1 MSIKKITDALIE
13 SCVSM
18 NKKDPKTGLSILSPE
33 ALTKCNLLDEK
44 NVLKNIYDSDPL
56 EKKLYQKNINTK
68 KSRYLA
74 DYKMNEKNIKAAVDT
89 QELQDIESELLSKTD
104 NLKKTLEANYGK
116 DKYKELVN
124 IYKIIEENRIKEID
138 TERNISTN
146 KQKLFYNKSS
156 NEKFL
161 FFSKFFLFLFIILLI
176 LFIILLIIY
185 FYRL

>member
-1 MSIKKITDALIE
+1 MAIKKITDALVE

-18 NKKDPKTGLSILSPE
+18 NKKGILSPS
-33 ALTKCNLLDEK
+33 ALEKCKLLEET
-44 NVLKNIYDSDPL
+44 NVLKGIYDSDPL
-56 EKKLYQKNINTK
+56 EKKLYKKNIDTRKN
-68 KSRYLA
+68 RYLT
-74 DYKMNEKNIKAAVDT
+74 DFNINKKNIENSVDRG
-89 QELQDIESELLSKTD
+89 ELETLKSELLEKI
-104 NLKKTLEANYGK
+104 NKLKQRLQANYGN

-124 IYKIIEENRIKEID
+124 LYKIIEENRIKELE

-146 KQKLFYNKSS
+146 KQKLIYNKSS
-156 NEKFL
+156 NEKFV

>member
-18 NKKDPKTGLSILSPE
+18 NQKDILSPE
-33 ALTKCNLLDEK
+33 ALKKCNLLNET
-44 NVLKNIYDSDPL
+44 NVLKGIYDSVPL
-56 EKKLYQKNINTK
+56 EKNLYQNNIDTK
-68 KSRYLA
+68 KSKYLA
-74 DYKMNEKNIKAAVDT
+74 DYKMNEKNINDAVDI
-89 QELQDIESELLSKTD
+89 QQLSDIESDLLSKTD
-104 NLKKTLEANYGK
+104 NLKKTLKANYGN

-161 FFSKFFLFLFIILLI
+161 FISKFFLFLFIILLV
-176 LFIILLIIY
+176 LLIILLIIY

>member
-18 NKKDPKTGLSILSPE
+18 NKKNILSPE
-33 ALTKCNLLDEK
+33 ALKKCNSLNET
-44 NVLKNIYDSDPL
+44 NVLKGIYDSEPL
-56 EKKLYQKNINTK
+56 EKKLYQNNIDKK

-74 DYKMNEKNIKAAVDT
+74 DFNTNRNNINNAIDAP
-89 QELQDIESELLSKTD
+89 ELNTIQSELLNKII
-104 NLKKTLEANYGK
+104 NLKKTLRANYDE
-116 DKYKELVN
+116 DKYKKLVN
-124 IYKIIEENRIKEID
+124 RYKIIEENRIKEID

-161 FFSKFFLFLFIILLI
+161 FFSKFFLYLFIILLV
-176 LFIILLIIY
+176 LLIILLIIY
-185 FYRL
+185 FYKL